1 MYDLV
6 AVPWCLC
13 FASVTF
19 SCAKFVAPCRYCYK
33 VLRKIS
39 TAGWEVGKAFLLNS
53 NVFSFVGCP
62 VMVRFRWKILEIQLC
77 LIIYYHRL
85 MDYQIILVLDFDVK
99 FVSKQPAFLSSVL
112 VLPKRKES
120 LLKLFYIFGVWTR
133 VIEAFRDLPQDF
145 SLKLHMVYLQ
155 ILWQNFNYA
164 QIVASR
170 NYYMPVIYSSVAKL
184 SSKSNANEIPQIK
197 FGSIFPDSNGTSQ
210 DIAYIVSFLYI
221 IVFIHIFISLLFVC
235 AWFQVHN
242 IIFSQPKNIFT
253 LHFDFFVAN

>member
-1 MYDLV
+1 
-6 AVPWCLC
+6 
-13 FASVTF
+13 
-19 SCAKFVAPCRYCYK
+19 
-33 VLRKIS
+33 
-39 TAGWEVGKAFLLNS
+39 
-53 NVFSFVGCP
+53 
-62 VMVRFRWKILEIQLC
+62 
-77 LIIYYHRL
+77 
-85 MDYQIILVLDFDVK
+85 
-99 FVSKQPAFLSSVL
+99 
-112 VLPKRKES
+112 
-120 LLKLFYIFGVWTR
+120 
-133 VIEAFRDLPQDF
+133 
-145 SLKLHMVYLQ
+145 MVYLQ

-242 IIFSQPKNIFT
+242 ITFSQPKNIFT
-253 LHFDFFVAN
+253 LHFDFFCRKLNCTISNHSSKSLKSLKCCSVCFLFSANRAFLFILPTNQIAS